1 MGLDDFEDNRN
12 RYQEAVKNLPHLA
25 GMGSLVYTMESNRV
39 SMSLNAFEALTDLFK
54 DSILYG
60 LKRPDNENEQV
71 FPLPST
77 PYSDASDLAE
87 KSGCILMQKIHTE
100 WIEA

>member
-1 MGLDDFEDNRN
+1 
-12 RYQEAVKNLPHLA
+12 
-25 GMGSLVYTMESNRV
+25 MESNRV

-60 LKRPDNENEQV
+60 LRNPDSDQV
-71 FPLPST
+71 FPLPT
-77 PYSDASDLAE
+77 VQYADASDLAE
-87 KSGCILMQKIHTE
+87 KSGCLLMQKIHTE

>member
-1 MGLDDFEDNRN
+1 MALNEFEVNRN
-12 RYQEAVKNLPHLA
+12 RYQDAVKNLPHLA

-54 DSILYG
+54 GSIEYG
-60 LKRPDNENEQV
+60 LKHPDNDQI
-71 FPLPST
+71 FPLNKT
-77 PYSDASDLAE
+77 PYSDASDIAE
-87 KSGCILMQKIHTE
+87 KSGCILMQKIHTA